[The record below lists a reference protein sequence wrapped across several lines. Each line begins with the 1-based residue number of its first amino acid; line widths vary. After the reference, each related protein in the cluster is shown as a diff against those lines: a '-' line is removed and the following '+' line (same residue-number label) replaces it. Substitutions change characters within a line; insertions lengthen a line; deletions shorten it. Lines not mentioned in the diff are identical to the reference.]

1 MEWPIIR
8 LYSDDRLLNG
18 EWQNRGSTDI
28 VRRWSQRQAHFID
41 EISGRFSS
49 AQRKKA
55 PHIIPHSTYTHF
67 FRHFFFLIRILPH
80 LIEIAAAE
88 LDIFYLVKS
97 EEGDIGW
104 SPTRHKVPSVGLVS
118 SLIMFYTARA
128 GSAEDLIILACLVLA
143 SKFDRSPHK
152 AGRHNASYQPPPPAT
167 SHQPPPLYKRQC
179 YHCVIHYCYVRSRIF
194 LYYS

>member
-8 LYSDDRLLNG
+8 LYSDDRLLND

-67 FRHFFFLIRILPH
+67 FRHFLFLIRILLH

-88 LDIFYLVKS
+88 LDIFYFS
-97 EEGDIGW
+97 QIG
-104 SPTRHKVPSVGLVS
+104 RGGYRLVS
-118 SLIMFYTARA
+118 DEARSSERGACVEPNNVLHCHGRASRGVCGYRSSDNTRLSGA
-128 GSAEDLIILACLVLA
+128 G
-143 SKFDRSPHK
+143 
-152 AGRHNASYQPPPPAT
+152 
-167 SHQPPPLYKRQC
+167 
-179 YHCVIHYCYVRSRIF
+179 
-194 LYYS
+194 